1 MNIPK
6 ISFPTINLSQKISSA
21 NQAVGN
27 FLGRSVTHVKN
38 GACKTAQ
45 TVKNAFFAIGR
56 GFQAAARAVASTTRK
71 VTTSICSGVK
81 SVASKV
87 ANTFA
92 RIFKKEK
99 KSSNAEE
106 KAANVVAQEKQAPV
120 VAQEKQAPVVVVE
133 DDVAPVAPSND
144 QPAQVA
150 VAAPAKK
157 TKAPRQAP
165 AQQLNGEPVRRS
177 RRLAKV

>member
-27 FLGRSVTHVKN
+27 FFGRSVTHVKH

-56 GFQAAARAVASTTRK
+56 GFQAAARAVASTTRN

-99 KSSNAEE
+99 KSSNE
-106 KAANVVAQEKQAPV
+106 EKQAPV
-120 VAQEKQAPVVVVE
+120 EAPVEAQEKLAPV
-133 DDVAPVAPSND
+133 D
-144 QPAQVA
+144 
-150 VAAPAKK
+150 
-157 TKAPRQAP
+157 APRQAL
-165 AQQLNGEPVRRS
+165 ALQSNGEPVRRS
-177 RRLAKV
+177 KRLAKA

>member
-6 ISFPTINLSQKISSA
+6 ISFPTINLSQKMSSA

-27 FLGRSVTHVKN
+27 FFGRSVTHVKH
-38 GACKTAQ
+38 GACKTAE

-56 GFQAAARAVASTTRK
+56 GFQAAGRAVASTSRK

-106 KAANVVAQEKQAPV
+106 KAINAEEKAINV
-120 VAQEKQAPVVVVE
+120 
-133 DDVAPVAPSND
+133 
-144 QPAQVA
+144 VA

-157 TKAPRQAP
+157 TKAVREAP
-165 AQQLNGEPVRRS
+165 VAQSNGEPVRRS
-177 RRLAKV
+177 SRLKKV

>member
-27 FLGRSVTHVKN
+27 FLGRSVTHVKD

-56 GFQAAARAVASTTRK
+56 GFQAAARAVANTTRN
-71 VTTSICSGVK
+71 VTTSISSGVK

-99 KSSNAEE
+99 KSSNEE
-106 KAANVVAQEKQAPV
+106 KQAPVVAQEIEAPV
-120 VAQEKQAPVVVVE
+120 VAQEKQAPV
-133 DDVAPVAPSND
+133 DAPR
-144 QPAQVA
+144 
-150 VAAPAKK
+150 
-157 TKAPRQAP
+157 KAPELQSNA
-165 AQQLNGEPVRRS
+165 EPVRRS
-177 RRLAKV
+177 KRLAKV